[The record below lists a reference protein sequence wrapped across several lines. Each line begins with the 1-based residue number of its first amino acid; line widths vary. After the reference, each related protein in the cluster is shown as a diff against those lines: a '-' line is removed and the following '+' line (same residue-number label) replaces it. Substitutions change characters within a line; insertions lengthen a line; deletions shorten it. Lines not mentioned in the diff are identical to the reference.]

1 MVMEIRQLRSFVA
14 VAEDRHFRKSALP
27 LSDAAATFPMGVV
40 TRDEPPG
47 AVLARL
53 LDELAVA
60 PARVAEAA

>member
-1 MVMEIRQLRSFVA
+1 MVMEIRQLRCV
-14 VAEDRHFRKSALP
+14 
-27 LSDAAATFPMGVV
+27 PMGVV

>member
-1 MVMEIRQLRSFVA
+1 MEIRQLRY
-14 VAEDRHFRKSALP
+14 
-27 LSDAAATFPMGVV
+27 AATVPMGVV

>member
-1 MVMEIRQLRSFVA
+1 MVMEIRQLRY
-14 VAEDRHFRKSALP
+14 
-27 LSDAAATFPMGVV
+27 AATVPMGVV